1 MSPLAVE
8 ATSIPYAS
16 PLDRFA
22 TTMGLIEEAP
32 VEFHAS
38 DNVPYAGALLGLAL
52 LEETHLMEEARR
64 VYGRLKNGWYGL
76 RGLLWTLVVMA
87 LLRIKR
93 PEQLKH
99 HDPAGLGQVLG
110 LPRAAEVK
118 TVRRKLSEITA
129 HGKAAELHRR
139 LARRRAEERSS
150 ELATLY
156 VDGHVRAY
164 HGKHRVSK
172 THISRLKRVMRA
184 ETDYWV
190 QPAGSPPLLVVHDDV
205 DASFHQALRDQV
217 LPEIRTLV
225 GERRVRIVFD
235 REGWSRELFADLL
248 EQGFDFSTYRKGCYE
263 PLDENLFH
271 EVTFQPPDSS
281 PGTGEVTY
289 QLAETTLERE
299 GWPCLRLVAV
309 KKKDGGQTH
318 IVSTGRVTW
327 EALGRELGAAD
338 FSAAEIAWGMFG
350 RWSQE
355 NWFKYARSEYALDV
369 LVDYSVEPDDPQRLV
384 VNPAWRE
391 LDKQVQSAYG
401 RLQRARAKYARLAL
415 KAKSTVEKRT
425 NNVKSAETTSQP
437 STDVPQACKTDC
449 ACTACQQRRAQAL
462 VVQQCQLQWESLCQQ
477 RSATPHK
484 VALEEASDRDNV
496 KLSYE
501 RKLFTDTLKLSAY
514 EIETR
519 LYGLLPEEFRRA
531 PLEGRRLIQEMLQ
544 VSGRLRNTG
553 TTLEVHLNQLS
564 APRYT
569 QALQIICQR
578 LNDLSP
584 KMPETPYQLCF
595 TVRPRSVGE

>member
-1 MSPLAVE
+1 
-8 ATSIPYAS
+8 
-16 PLDRFA
+16 
-22 TTMGLIEEAP
+22 
-32 VEFHAS
+32 
-38 DNVPYAGALLGLAL
+38 
-52 LEETHLMEEARR
+52 
-64 VYGRLKNGWYGL
+64 
-76 RGLLWTLVVMA
+76 
-87 LLRIKR
+87 
-93 PEQLKH
+93 
-99 HDPAGLGQVLG
+99 
-110 LPRAAEVK
+110 
-118 TVRRKLSEITA
+118 
-129 HGKAAELHRR
+129 
-139 LARRRAEERSS
+139 
-150 ELATLY
+150 
-156 VDGHVRAY
+156 
-164 HGKHRVSK
+164 
-172 THISRLKRVMRA
+172 
-184 ETDYWV
+184 
-190 QPAGSPPLLVVHDDV
+190 
-205 DASFHQALRDQV
+205 
-217 LPEIRTLV
+217 
-225 GERRVRIVFD
+225 
-235 REGWSRELFADLL
+235 
-248 EQGFDFSTYRKGCYE
+248 
-263 PLDENLFH
+263 
-271 EVTFQPPDSS
+271 
-281 PGTGEVTY
+281 
-289 QLAETTLERE
+289 
-299 GWPCLRLVAV
+299 LVAV

-415 KAKSTVEKRT
+415 KAESIAEKKAV
-425 NNVKSAETTSQP
+425 NVKSGATTSKP
-437 STDVPQACKTDC
+437 SADVPHACKTDC
-449 ACTACQQRRAQAL
+449 ACTACRQRTQAL

-501 RKLFTDTLKLSAY
+501 RKLFTDTLKLCAY

-569 QALQIICQR
+569 QALQHICQR
-578 LNDLSP
+578 LNALSP
-584 KMPETPYQLCF
+584 QLPETPHQLCF
-595 TVRPRSVGE
+595 TVRPRPVGE